1 MAGLTYAM
9 VWLVLPIDVA
19 KLLSM
24 LVILGAIVLVA
35 TEMFRL
41 WRTRRREA

>member
-9 VWLVLPIDVA
+9 VWLAMPIDVA
-19 KLLSM
+19 KPLSVV
-24 LVILGAIVLVA
+24 VILGAVLIVA
-35 TEMFRL
+35 TQLFRL